1 MENRPGWNWS
11 GDPLRLPRIRSEEL
25 PTVIGDRRPGASFCA
40 GCGSAL
46 EGSLVTRGLW
56 AYCSI
61 ECAVR
66 TEREDQKRS

>member
-1 MENRPGWNWS
+1 MDNRSALNWS

-25 PTVIGDRRPGASFCA
+25 PAMVGDRRPGSSFCS
-40 GCGSAL
+40 GCGAAL

-66 TEREDQKRS
+66 TERKDRKRS

>member
-1 MENRPGWNWS
+1 MDNRTGWNWS

-25 PTVIGDRRPGASFCA
+25 PPVIGDRKLGASFCS

-56 AYCSI
+56 VYCSI

-66 TEREDQKRS
+66 TEREDRKRT